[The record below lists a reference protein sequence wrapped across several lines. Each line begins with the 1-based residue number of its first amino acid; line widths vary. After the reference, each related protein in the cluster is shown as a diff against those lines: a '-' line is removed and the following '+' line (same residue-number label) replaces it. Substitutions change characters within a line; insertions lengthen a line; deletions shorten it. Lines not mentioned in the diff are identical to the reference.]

1 METEEWPKGWV
12 GIEWT
17 SPTFVCRG
25 CGSKGNVTGWRRE
38 GTQERVCNKCGPFEV
53 KVPKVV
59 TPVKR
64 SLPSDGTKRRGRPK
78 GSQNRPKEKR

>member
-12 GIEWT
+12 AIEWT
-17 SPTFVCRG
+17 QPSFMCRG

-53 KVPKVV
+53 KVPKAA
-59 TPVKR
+59 TPKAPALVKR
-64 SLPSDGTKRRGRPK
+64 ADGQKKRGRPT
-78 GSQNRPKEKR
+78 GSKNKAKQ